1 MNLQKTC
8 RRYYSENADI
18 KNKNSNTWRFFGGL
32 RYNLIHDIVDLYVY
46 KCEK

>member
-18 KNKNSNTWRFFGGL
+18 KNSNTWIFLGGL
-32 RYNLIHDIVDLYVY
+32 RYDLNHDIVNLYVY
-46 KCEK
+46 

>member
-18 KNKNSNTWRFFGGL
+18 KNSNTPIFWGGL
-32 RYNLIHDIVDLYVY
+32 RYDLNHDIVNLYVY
-46 KCEK
+46 KYEK